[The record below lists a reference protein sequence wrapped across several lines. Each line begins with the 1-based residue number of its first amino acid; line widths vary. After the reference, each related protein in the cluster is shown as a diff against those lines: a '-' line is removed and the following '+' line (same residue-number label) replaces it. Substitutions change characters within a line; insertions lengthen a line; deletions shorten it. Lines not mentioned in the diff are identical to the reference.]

1 MKKPGKAQV
10 AMEFILLMAF
20 AALLLMSLL
29 LILNKISSDNQS
41 RRTQSAVEDLGISI
55 KNELATASEM
65 EKGYS
70 RQIDLPKKINGKD
83 YSMDIE
89 EGSSGNSYL
98 LVKLNSTEMYFS
110 IPKTSGTIQ
119 PGMNLIVKKENL
131 TVVPIS

>member
-1 MKKPGKAQV
+1 MKISGKAQI

-20 AALLLMSLL
+20 AALLLMS
-29 LILNKISSDNQS
+29 ILFILSKISSDNQS
-41 RRTQSAVEDLGISI
+41 RRTQSSVEDLGISI

-70 RQIDLPKKINGKD
+70 RQIDLPKKINGKE
-83 YSMDIE
+83 YSLSVD

-98 LVKLNSTEMYFS
+98 VIKLNSTEMYFS
-110 IPKTSGTIQ
+110 IPKTSGTIH

-131 TVVPIS
+131 TISPIP